1 MKKITILTIGLLF
14 SISAVFADSTNVG
27 FKITN
32 GELIASG
39 TETTNL
45 GAASI
50 VTQRER
56 EADFSM
62 ASIFVEREVDIKGN
76 FSMVIGLDL
85 VPMTAEVAKLD
96 GGTGFDTTIEVG
108 NMFTLYVQ
116 PTFAIND
123 SVSLFAKGGV
133 IEADLDI
140 TDISRQATTAGTAS
154 TDAAQEK
161 SLEGNMIGLGAQINN
176 AFGTFDFIR
185 LEATSTDFDQIS
197 HTNSNSK
204 SLKADADMDLISL
217 SIGKS
222 F

>member
-1 MKKITILTIGLLF
+1 MKKITILAISLLF
-14 SISAVFADSTNVG
+14 SISAAFADSTNVG
-27 FKITN
+27 FKVSS
-32 GELIASG
+32 GELTASG

-50 VTQRER
+50 VTQKER
-56 EADFSM
+56 EADFQM
-62 ASIFVEREVDIKGN
+62 ASFFVEREVDIKGG
-76 FSMVIGLDL
+76 FSMVLGLDL

-108 NMFTLYVQ
+108 NMLTLYVQ
-116 PTFAIND
+116 PTFALND
-123 SVSLFAKGGV
+123 SISLFAKAGV
-133 IEADLDI
+133 VEADLDI
-140 TDISRQATTAGTAS
+140 ADIKRQATTAGTAS
-154 TDAAQEK
+154 TDKAQEK
-161 SLEGNMIGLGAQINN
+161 SLEGNMIGLGAQMNN

-204 SLKADADMDLISL
+204 KLKADADMDVISL